1 MVVAAVKALSLLSTS
16 VLVRDP
22 AAVRASLV
30 SVSTTES
37 DDTVAASFLPLIV
50 IVTVAGALSISLL
63 SDAMY
68 SKTTSVVSPSPSDWK
83 LLPKL

>member
-1 MVVAAVKALSLLSTS
+1 MRVNVVLNSAAAS
-16 VLVRDP
+16 VVFVPLRIG
-22 AAVRASLV
+22 
-30 SVSTTES
+30 
-37 DDTVAASFLPLIV
+37 ASFLPLIV

-83 LLPKL
+83 LFPKL